1 MFIDGLL
8 MLQEIIP
15 EVVNFCRELSQ
26 IREASG
32 LSNDGNESIEVD
44 DFESSRSVRRRHET
58 TTDHC
63 HRALARQ

>member
-26 IREASG
+26 IRVASG

-58 TTDHC
+58 TTDHR